1 MCGIAGFIDFNAC
14 SSRHLVCEMTNAVSH
29 RGPDGLGVYFD
40 QYENIQIG
48 LGHRRLSI
56 IDLSAAADQP
66 LHFDGLHIVYNGE
79 IYNYE
84 EIRSDLISLGHQF
97 ETHSD
102 TEVILHA
109 WRQWSENSIGRW
121 RGMFSI
127 ALFDEKSNEII
138 LIRDRAGVKPLHY
151 YWNDGLFLFASELK
165 SLHKHPG
172 FSKQIDTSSLA
183 LYLQYGYVPSPRCIF
198 RDTHKLLP
206 GHILRLNLTDHRK
219 QLVRYWNVYDA
230 YNQPKL
236 NISFSEAITET
247 EKILTDSF
255 RYRMVADVP
264 VGVFLSGG
272 YDSASV
278 TALLQTQQTERL
290 RTFTIGTDDKKL
302 NEAPFAR
309 TIADHLGTD
318 HTEYTC
324 TAQESLD
331 IIPELPFFYDEPF
344 ADSSA
349 IPTILVSRLARRS
362 VTVALSADAGDEI
375 FAGYNRYDY
384 IRRYGKKIQAIPA
397 PLRRSLAAAMGMIS
411 SQSIPILR
419 NSANFHS
426 RYDKVRN
433 LLSDPSE
440 AELLKN
446 LSQVFSI
453 KDVKRLFSEQINLP
467 ETMVDRSELK
477 AEFYDPLSFMM
488 AMDYQT
494 YMLDDILVKV
504 DRATMSTSLEGR
516 EPFLDQNIIEWAAR
530 LPVEYKYHQG
540 QKKYILKQIVHKYVP
555 QKLMDRPKMG
565 FAIPVQDWLSQELR
579 SLLLDY
585 INEQSLTRHNLFNT
599 NQVLMIVDEFL
610 NGAKENYLR
619 VWHLLMFQMW
629 YDRWAQAV

>member
-1 MCGIAGFIDFNAC
+1 VCGIAGFIDFTRC
-14 SSRHLVCEMTNAVSH
+14 SSGHLVREMANAVSH
-29 RGPDGLGVYFD
+29 RGPDGVGALFEEK
-40 QYENIQIG
+40 QFAQIG
-48 LGHRRLSI
+48 FGHRRLSI
-56 IDLSAAADQP
+56 IDLSTAADQP

-84 EIRSDLISLGHQF
+84 EIRTELISLGHHF

-109 WRQWSENSIGRW
+109 WRQWGEKSIGRW

-127 ALFDEKSNEII
+127 ALFDEKSNEIV

-151 YWNDGLFLFASELK
+151 YRKDGLFLFASELK

-172 FSKQIDTSSLA
+172 FSKQIDTSALA
-183 LYLQYGYVPSPRCIF
+183 LFLQYGYVPSPHCIF

-206 GHILRLNLTDHRK
+206 GHILRLNLTD
-219 QLVRYWNVYDA
+219 QQIQVVRYWSVYDA

-236 NISFSEAITET
+236 NISFSEAITGT

-272 YDSASV
+272 YDSTSV

-290 RTFTIGTDDKKL
+290 RTFTIGTTDKKL

-324 TAQESLD
+324 TAQEALD

-384 IRRYGKKIQAIPA
+384 ISRYGKKIQAIPA
-397 PLRRSLAAAMGMIS
+397 SLRRSLAAAMGVIS

-426 RYDKVRN
+426 RYDKLRN
-433 LLSDPSE
+433 LLRDPSE

-453 KDVKRLFSEQINLP
+453 KEVKRFVCDQIDIP
-467 ETMVDRSELK
+467 ETLFDRSELK

-494 YMLDDILVKV
+494 YMLDDILAKV

-530 LPVEYKYHQG
+530 LPSSYKYHQG

-565 FAIPVQDWLSQELR
+565 FGIPVQDWLSKELR

-585 INEQSLTRHNLFNT
+585 VNESNLSQHNLLDET
-599 NQVLMIVDEFL
+599 EVLKVVDDFL
-610 NGAKENYLR
+610 NGGKEHYLR

-629 YDRWAQAV
+629 YSTWFK